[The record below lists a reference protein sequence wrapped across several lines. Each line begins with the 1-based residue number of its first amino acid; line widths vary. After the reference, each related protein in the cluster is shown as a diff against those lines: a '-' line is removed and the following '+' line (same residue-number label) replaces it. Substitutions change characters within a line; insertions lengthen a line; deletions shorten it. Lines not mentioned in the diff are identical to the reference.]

1 MATVR
6 ADCLEHALL
15 AAGVQC
21 HVFEMVS
28 FMMTD
33 IDRHIGKKGWIILL
47 HCCTILCYSML
58 PNDIMNNISS
68 IGNIT

>member
-28 FMMTD
+28 FMMTG
-33 IDRHIGKKGWIILL
+33 IDRHIGKKVVLDYPVTLL
-47 HCCTILCYSML
+47 HYTML
-58 PNDIMNNISS
+58 FYVA
-68 IGNIT
+68 